1 MFTNRPYSLQVRGV
15 FIVMRKSLQVFNAIL
30 FIATFLASH
39 YPLAVWSADSLSVAG
54 MKPRKTVA
62 AGFGFQDTESS
73 SITVKTYDAE
83 TGEVLSAETYEL
95 DIKDESPSSSHPRA
109 RVFAGGVG
117 LNEDGRSEFTL
128 RVYDAANGRFLW
140 EGRLNLGVEDN
151 PDAVTHQVVAR
162 VNPRAA
168 VLKIS
173 GQAMHPGQP
182 YFVLR
187 AISPE
192 TGQLLWA
199 DEFSADPAQ
208 VRVERI
214 GRSVVGMTGM
224 VPQEIDFRIKMPDYS
239 GSRLLWEDKIDPAV
253 DGEETAVQRSDEAPG
268 MLPAWRQ
275 EAGKGSQKDAV

>member
-1 MFTNRPYSLQVRGV
+1 MFTHKPYGLQGRGF
-15 FIVMRKSLQVFNAIL
+15 FIVMRKSLRVLNVIL

-39 YPLAVWSADSLSVAG
+39 YPLAVWSADSPSVAG
-54 MKPRKTVA
+54 MKLRKTVA
-62 AGFGFQDTESS
+62 AGFGFQDAESS

-83 TGEVLSAETYEL
+83 TGEVLSADTYEL
-95 DIKDESPSSSHPRA
+95 DIKEESPSSSHPRA

-117 LNEDGRSEFTL
+117 LNEDGGSEFTL

-173 GQAMHPGQP
+173 SQAMRPGQP

-192 TGQLLWA
+192 TGKLLWA

-224 VPQEIDFRIKMPDYS
+224 ASQYIDFRIKMPDHT
-239 GSRLLWEDKIDPAV
+239 GNRLLWEDKIDPAV
-253 DGEETAVQRSDEAPG
+253 DGGETALERSDEAPS

-275 EAGKGSQKDAV
+275 EAGEGSKKDAV